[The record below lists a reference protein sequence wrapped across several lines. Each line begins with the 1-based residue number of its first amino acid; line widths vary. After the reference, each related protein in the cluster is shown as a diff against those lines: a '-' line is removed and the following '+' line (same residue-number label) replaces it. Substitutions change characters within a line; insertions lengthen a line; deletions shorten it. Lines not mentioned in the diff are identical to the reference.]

1 MKNSSLIHLL
11 IFSLTILLFS
21 CKKEEV
27 AAPSQPTTNPINYT
41 VVGTWTWTS
50 LSQGSPGSMSS
61 YTISPN
67 RTITFASNGTYTSNF
82 NFTEIGTP
90 PALNND
96 NGTYTNTDSLR
107 MQSNVTGRTIVSKV
121 KKLTQTD
128 LWIYYKVYW
137 GAYNDLQFVK

>member
-1 MKNSSLIHLL
+1 MKKITSKNLLVFSFILLL
-11 IFSLTILLFS
+11 IS
-21 CKKEEV
+21 CKKQDT
-27 AAPSQPTTNPINYT
+27 AAVQPSTSQTNYS
-41 VVGTWTWTS
+41 VVGTWSWTS
-50 LSQGSPGSMSS
+50 LSQGNQGSMTS
-61 YTISPN
+61 YSVSPN
-67 RTITFASNGTYTSNF
+67 RTITFTSNGTYTSNF

-107 MQSNVTGRTIVSKV
+107 MQSNITGRTIVSKV

-128 LWIYYKVYW
+128 LWIYYQVYW